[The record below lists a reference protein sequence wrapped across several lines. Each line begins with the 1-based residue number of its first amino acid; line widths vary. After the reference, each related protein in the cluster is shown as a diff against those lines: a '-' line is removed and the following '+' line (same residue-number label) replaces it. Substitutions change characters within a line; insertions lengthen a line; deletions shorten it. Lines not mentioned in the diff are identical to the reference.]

1 MCDLSDILII
11 EKSWE
16 VIELPDTIKLSKKVA
31 YLEPAFEDF
40 LSSSQ
45 DFVLQSHDFVDLHS
59 NKDDI
64 LWVIVNSVTLTFFM
78 FSDAIHFPL
87 QLKHVLTMFLLFSLY
102 TTGWSSQ
109 HVSWSL
115 LLFRLSILE
124 WEIIGNS
131 LVNANSFYANFTD
144 MTFQKEP
151 MCIYV

>member
-87 QLKHVLTMFLLFSLY
+87 QLKHVLTMLLLFILY
-102 TTGWSSQ
+102 TGWSSQ

-124 WEIIGNS
+124 WEIICNS
-131 LVNANSFYANFTD
+131 LVNADSFYANFTD
-144 MTFQKEP
+144 TTFQKEP
-151 MCIYV
+151 ICIDV